1 MQVKGYIFDI
11 KKFSIHDGPG
21 IRTTVFMKGCPLNCW
36 WCHNPESKKIEPEE
50 FPGCTFR
57 WSNSYSADNRD
68 VIGKEAF
75 TDEVMREIEKDFLF
89 YEESGGGATFSGGEP
104 MLQTDFLL
112 SLLTECKSKDISTAV
127 DTTGYA
133 PFKNFEKIYNVADI
147 FLYDLKLMDE
157 DAHIKYTGVSNKI
170 IHENLERLSSN
181 GKRVIL
187 RIPII
192 PGITDTN
199 ENIERTIGYISSLRN
214 ITEVDLLP
222 FHKTANSKYEK
233 MKKENKL
240 PNIEPP
246 ANEAMEKL
254 KKKFSLLG
262 CTIKIGG

>member
-1 MQVKGYIFDI
+1 MAIKGFIFDI

-21 IRTTVFMKGCPLNCW
+21 IRTTVFFKGCPLNCW
-36 WCHNPESKKIEPEE
+36 WCHNPESQKIKPEE
-50 FPGCTFR
+50 FLGCTFR
-57 WSNSYSADNRD
+57 WSMLNSPGDRNI
-68 VIGKEAF
+68 IGKEVF
-75 TDEVMREIEKDFLF
+75 TDEVIIEIEKDFPF
-89 YEESGGGATFSGGEP
+89 YEESNGGATFSGGEP

-112 SLLTECKSKDISTAV
+112 SLLTECKRKDISTAI

-133 PFKNFEKIYNVADI
+133 PFQQFEKIYDVTDI

-157 DAHIKYTGVSNKI
+157 QMHIQYTGVSNKM
-170 IHENLERLSSN
+170 IHENLERLTSN
-181 GKRVIL
+181 GKKVIL

-199 ENIERTIGYISSLRN
+199 DNIDQTVNYISSLKN
-214 ITEVDLLP
+214 INEVDLLP

-233 MKKENKL
+233 MKKENRL

-246 ANEAMEKL
+246 AKETMEKL
-254 KKKFSLLG
+254 KEKFLSLG